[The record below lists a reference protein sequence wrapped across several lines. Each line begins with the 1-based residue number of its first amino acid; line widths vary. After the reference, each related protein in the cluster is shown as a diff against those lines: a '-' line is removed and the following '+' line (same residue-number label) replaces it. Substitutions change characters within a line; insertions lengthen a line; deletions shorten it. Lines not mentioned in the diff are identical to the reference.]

1 MRSESHTL
9 IATLLG
15 VVNQWRRREGLSRET
30 VVQFIVEAHERLGAD
45 TVTQIFFDPPSRDP
59 VERMKANADRVFRWL
74 DDSSKDKNLLPA
86 NFTMSVIAALPADLK
101 IQALGDLLTPL
112 GVSVRLMEPAGGQRE
127 VLCML
132 RTLIKENGEAQQAV
146 AGLVDGADDNE
157 LQEAHRELSESMAAT
172 GEALQMIDSMRRT
185 PQLSVV

>member
-30 VVQFIVEAHERLGAD
+30 VVQYIVEAHERLGAD

-74 DDSSKDKNLLPA
+74 DDSTKDKNLLPA

-101 IQALGDLLTPL
+101 IQALGDLLTPI
-112 GVSVRLMEPAGGQRE
+112 GVSVRLMESNGSDRE
-127 VLCML
+127 VLCVL
-132 RTLIKENGEAQQAV
+132 RSLIKENSEAQQAV
-146 AGLVDGADDNE
+146 ADLVDGADDQE
-157 LQEAHRELSESMAAT
+157 LQEAHRELSESRAAT
-172 GEALQMIDSMRRT
+172 DEALRLIDSMRRS
-185 PQLSVV
+185 PKLSVV

>member
-30 VVQFIVEAHERLGAD
+30 VVQHIVEAHELLGAD
-45 TVTQIFFDPPSRDP
+45 TVTGIVFDPPSRDV

-74 DDSSKDKNLLPA
+74 DDSTKDKNLLPA
-86 NFTMSVIAALPADLK
+86 NFTMSVIAALPDDLK

-112 GVSVRLMEPAGGQRE
+112 GVSVRLMEPAGAQRE

-146 AGLVDGADDNE
+146 AGLVDSADDNE

-172 GEALQMIDSMRRT
+172 GEALQMIDSMRRS
-185 PQLSVV
+185 PKLSVV